1 MLVEENVLNYNNG
14 GAKLQKNLVVDTILL
29 KFCKNWERV
38 SEKLR
43 EVVLC
48 SPEGYH

>member
-1 MLVEENVLNYNNG
+1 MLVEANVLIHSNG
-14 GAKLQKNLVVDTILL
+14 GAKFQKNLVVDTILL
-29 KFCKNWERV
+29 TFCENWERV

-43 EVVLC
+43 ELVLC